1 MASRIRRKATRRQSE
16 AAGIRTSP
24 SRVSPLEKHHQN
36 WRGTWQHIGQHIG
49 QHIAQ
54 HVVS

>member
-24 SRVSPLEKHHQN
+24 SRVSPLEKRHQN
-36 WRGTWQHIGQHIG
+36 WRGAWQHIG